1 MCKSKNFI
9 LLKKYLHKLLF
20 VVFAIFVAN
29 TSVFPQVTHVQDT
42 TKTSS
47 ETLLQTDTTQ
57 NITDSLPTVPD
68 SLHVDTIAIPNFGK
82 SKHSKSK
89 DFDVPVYYNSDDSLL
104 NDMKNRKA
112 FLYGNAVVKYE
123 DMTINAAFIE
133 VDLDKKEVY
142 AYGRTDGDSIVG
154 KPEFNQGDETFVADT
169 IRYNFNSKK
178 GIIKNVTTV
187 YDGAYLIGG
196 KTKLHENKH
205 IHMTH
210 GKFTTCDLPDPHFYF
225 NLSKAIV
232 IPDDKII
239 SGPANLVVED
249 VPTPIGIPFGFFPN
263 KKGGTSGIIIPEFG
277 DEENRGFFLRNGGYY
292 WAINDYVDLTVLGDI
307 YSKGS
312 WGAGMIMN
320 YKLRYKFNGSL
331 SFKYNRNLF
340 GYRGLSNFSASNQY
354 ALRWKFTQDSKAN
367 PNSTFS
373 ADVNMSSSDYD
384 KYNSYNVNNYMTS
397 TKQSSVSYSY
407 VFPNTPLS
415 MSVALKHSQNSN
427 TGSIDLTLPEFA
439 FNMSRIYP
447 FKRKKAVGKS
457 RFYEKISIAYTMNAT
472 NKIRTND
479 ADFFNIPYDSITNG
493 IIHRIPINASFKLF
507 KYTTLTPSFNYNER
521 WYFKRFSKQWNDSE
535 NLLETDY
542 ASTFARVWDYNASL
556 SWSTTIYGMF
566 NFRKGKVKALRHV
579 FSPNVSFSYVPDF
592 GKEKY
597 KYYGTYSRVMYNN
610 STGQYDTVSN
620 MYSMFEGL
628 PYGTPNKGG
637 SGTVNITLGNNLEMK
652 LRNLKDTTK
661 DNMKIKLLESFNI
674 STNYNIFAD
683 SLRWAPI
690 SITARTRIKVVDISF
705 NTTLDPYAIAQNEY
719 GTYQRINKALVKTN
733 GHLVRMTIGYLTV
746 GFSLNSK
753 ARDKKIAEQQESLY
767 DIIYGYPN
775 SYVDFNVPWNLRV
788 SYTFRYTKPYNEMKI
803 TQTLNVSGEL
813 NITKKWKISVATGY
827 DFEAKK
833 MSPTTI
839 DIYRDLHCWEMS
851 LHVVPFGQHKSYA
864 FQINVKASMLQD
876 LKLNKRRSWF
886 DNFYN

>member
-1 MCKSKNFI
+1 MCKNKEFI
-9 LLKKYLHKLLF
+9 LVKKVLHKLLF
-20 VVFAIFVAN
+20 TFFAISIANSVVLSQVTPAQDSSASN
-29 TSVFPQVTHVQDT
+29 TSSIELPDSVSTA
-42 TKTSS
+42 
-47 ETLLQTDTTQ
+47 
-57 NITDSLPTVPD
+57 TDSISTPSDTLKI
-68 SLHVDTIAIPNFGK
+68 DTIAFPDIKKQKRG
-82 SKHSKSK
+82 KSK

-178 GIIKNVTTV
+178 GIIKNVTTE

-196 KTKLHENKH
+196 RTKLHENKH

-210 GKFTTCDLPDPHFYF
+210 GKFTTCDLAEPHYYF
-225 NLSKAIV
+225 NLTKAIV

-239 SGPANLVVED
+239 SGPANLVIED
-249 VPTPIGIPFGFFPN
+249 IPTPLGIPFGFFPN
-263 KKGGTSGIIIPEFG
+263 KKGGTSGILIPEFG
-277 DEENRGFFLRNGGYY
+277 NEENRGFFLRNGGYY
-292 WAINDYVDLTVLGDI
+292 WAINDYVDLSLLGDI

-340 GYRGLSNFSASNQY
+340 GYRGLSNFSTSNQY

-373 ADVNMSSSDYD
+373 ADVNMSSTDYD
-384 KYNSYNVNNYMTS
+384 KYNSYNVDNYMTS

-407 VFPNTPLS
+407 VFPNSPFS

-427 TGSIDLTLPEFA
+427 TGVVDLTLPELA
-439 FNMSRIYP
+439 FSMSRIYP

-472 NKIRTND
+472 NKVKTTD
-479 ADFFNIPYDSITNG
+479 STFFNITYDDITNG
-493 IIHRIPINASFKLF
+493 VIHRIPINASFKLF
-507 KYTTLTPSFNYNER
+507 KYTTLTPTFNYNER
-521 WYFKRFSKQWNDSE
+521 WYFKRFTKEWNGTE
-535 NLLETDY
+535 NLATTDY
-542 ASTFARVWDYNASL
+542 SSTFARVWDYNASL
-556 SWSTTIYGMF
+556 TWSTTIYGMF

-579 FSPNVSFSYVPDF
+579 FTPSVSFSYVPDY

-597 KYYGTYSRVMYNN
+597 KYYGSYNRVMFNN
-610 STGQYDTVSN
+610 TTGQYDTVVN
-620 MYSMFEGL
+620 TYSMFEGL
-628 PYGTPNKGG
+628 PYGTPGKGG
-637 SGTVNITLGNNLEMK
+637 SGSVNINLGNNLEMK

-661 DNMKIKLLESFNI
+661 DNTKIKLLESFNI

-690 SITARTRIKVVDISF
+690 SITGRTRIKVVDISF
-705 NTTLDPYAIAQNEY
+705 NTSLDPYAIAPNEY
-719 GTYQRINKALVKTN
+719 GTYQRINKALVKDN
-733 GHLVRMTIGYLTV
+733 GHLLRMTIGYITA

-753 ARDKKIAEQQESLY
+753 ARDKKIEEEQQSMY

-775 SYVDFNVPWNLRV
+775 SYVDFNVPWNFRV
-788 SYTFRYTKPYNEMKI
+788 SYTFRYTKPYNEAKI
-803 TQTLNVSGEL
+803 TQTLNFSGEL
-813 NITKKWKISVATGY
+813 NITKKWKVSVATGY

>member
-57 NITDSLPTVPD
+57 NITDSLPAVPD

-82 SKHSKSK
+82 GKHSKSK

-373 ADVNMSSSDYD
+373 ADVNMSSTDYD

-637 SGTVNITLGNNLEMK
+637 SGTVNINLGNNLEMK

-788 SYTFRYTKPYNEMKI
+788 SYTFRYTKPYDEMKI

>member
-1 MCKSKNFI
+1 MCKNKEFI
-9 LLKKYLHKLLF
+9 LLKKVLHKLLF
-20 VVFAIFVAN
+20 TFFAISIANSVVLSQVTQAQDSSATN
-29 TSVFPQVTHVQDT
+29 TSSIELPDSVSTV
-42 TKTSS
+42 
-47 ETLLQTDTTQ
+47 
-57 NITDSLPTVPD
+57 TDSLSAVSDT
-68 SLHVDTIAIPNFGK
+68 LKIDTIAFPDIKKPKHGK
-82 SKHSKSK
+82 SKE
-89 DFDVPVYYNSDDSLL
+89 FDVPVYYNSDDSLL
-104 NDMKNRKA
+104 NDMRNRKA

-178 GIIKNVTTV
+178 GIIKNVTTE

-205 IHMTH
+205 VHMTH

-249 VPTPIGIPFGFFPN
+249 IPTPIGIPFGFFPN
-263 KKGGTSGIIIPEFG
+263 KKGGTSGILIPEFG

-292 WAINDYVDLTVLGDI
+292 WAINDYVDLSLLGDI

-312 WGAGMIMN
+312 WGAGLIMN

-331 SFKYNRNLF
+331 SFKYNRNIF
-340 GYRGLSNFSASNQY
+340 GYRGLSNFSSSNQY

-373 ADVNMSSSDYD
+373 ADVNMSSTDYD

-493 IIHRIPINASFKLF
+493 IVHRIPITASFKLF

-521 WYFKRFSKQWNDSE
+521 WYFKRFTKQWNDSE

-566 NFRKGKVKALRHV
+566 SFRKGKVKALRHV
-579 FSPNVSFSYVPDF
+579 FSPSVSFNYVPDF

-597 KYYGTYSRVMYNN
+597 KYYGSYSRVMYNN

-628 PYGTPNKGG
+628 PYGTPGRGG
-637 SGTVNITLGNNLEMK
+637 SGTVNVTLGNNLEMK

-661 DNMKIKLLESFNI
+661 DNAKIKLLESFNI

-690 SITARTRIKVVDISF
+690 SITGRTRIKVIDISF
-705 NTTLDPYAIAQNEY
+705 NTSLDPYAIAQNEY
-719 GTYQRINKALVKTN
+719 GTYQRINKALVKDN
-733 GHLVRMTIGYLTV
+733 GHLVRMTIGYITA

-753 ARDKKIAEQQESLY
+753 ARDKKVAEAQESMY

-788 SYTFRYTKPYNEMKI
+788 SYTFRYTKPYDEAKI
-803 TQTLNVSGEL
+803 TQTLNLSGEL
-813 NITKKWKISVATGY
+813 NITKKWKINVSTGY

-833 MSPTTI
+833 MSATTI
-839 DIYRDLHCWEMS
+839 DLYRDLHCWEMS

>member
-1 MCKSKNFI
+1 M
-9 LLKKYLHKLLF
+9 
-20 VVFAIFVAN
+20 AN

-57 NITDSLPTVPD
+57 NITDSLPAVPD

-373 ADVNMSSSDYD
+373 ADVNMSSTDYD

-637 SGTVNITLGNNLEMK
+637 SGTVNINLGNNLEMK

-690 SITARTRIKVVDISF
+690 SI
-705 NTTLDPYAIAQNEY
+705 
-719 GTYQRINKALVKTN
+719 
-733 GHLVRMTIGYLTV
+733 
-746 GFSLNSK
+746 
-753 ARDKKIAEQQESLY
+753 
-767 DIIYGYPN
+767 
-775 SYVDFNVPWNLRV
+775 
-788 SYTFRYTKPYNEMKI
+788 
-803 TQTLNVSGEL
+803 
-813 NITKKWKISVATGY
+813 
-827 DFEAKK
+827 
-833 MSPTTI
+833 
-839 DIYRDLHCWEMS
+839 
-851 LHVVPFGQHKSYA
+851 
-864 FQINVKASMLQD
+864 
-876 LKLNKRRSWF
+876 
-886 DNFYN
+886 

>member
-447 FKRKKAVGKS
+447 FKRKKAIGKS

-788 SYTFRYTKPYNEMKI
+788 SYTFRYTKPYDEMKI

>member
-1 MCKSKNFI
+1 
-9 LLKKYLHKLLF
+9 
-20 VVFAIFVAN
+20 
-29 TSVFPQVTHVQDT
+29 
-42 TKTSS
+42 
-47 ETLLQTDTTQ
+47 
-57 NITDSLPTVPD
+57 
-68 SLHVDTIAIPNFGK
+68 
-82 SKHSKSK
+82 
-89 DFDVPVYYNSDDSLL
+89 
-104 NDMKNRKA
+104 
-112 FLYGNAVVKYE
+112 
-123 DMTINAAFIE
+123 
-133 VDLDKKEVY
+133 
-142 AYGRTDGDSIVG
+142 
-154 KPEFNQGDETFVADT
+154 
-169 IRYNFNSKK
+169 
-178 GIIKNVTTV
+178 
-187 YDGAYLIGG
+187 
-196 KTKLHENKH
+196 
-205 IHMTH
+205 MTH

-373 ADVNMSSSDYD
+373 ADVNMSSTDYD

-788 SYTFRYTKPYNEMKI
+788 SYTFRYTKPYDEMKI

-876 LKLNKRRSWF
+876 
-886 DNFYN
+886 

>member
-1 MCKSKNFI
+1 
-9 LLKKYLHKLLF
+9 
-20 VVFAIFVAN
+20 
-29 TSVFPQVTHVQDT
+29 
-42 TKTSS
+42 
-47 ETLLQTDTTQ
+47 
-57 NITDSLPTVPD
+57 
-68 SLHVDTIAIPNFGK
+68 
-82 SKHSKSK
+82 
-89 DFDVPVYYNSDDSLL
+89 
-104 NDMKNRKA
+104 MKNRKA

-373 ADVNMSSSDYD
+373 ADVNMSSTDYD

-637 SGTVNITLGNNLEMK
+637 SGTVNINLGNNLEMK

-788 SYTFRYTKPYNEMKI
+788 SYTFRYTKPYDEMKI

>member
-1 MCKSKNFI
+1 M
-9 LLKKYLHKLLF
+9 
-20 VVFAIFVAN
+20 AN

-57 NITDSLPTVPD
+57 NITDSLPAVPD

-373 ADVNMSSSDYD
+373 ADVNMSSTDYD

-788 SYTFRYTKPYNEMKI
+788 SYTFRYTKPYDEMKI

-876 LKLNKRRSWF
+876 LKLNKRRS
-886 DNFYN
+886 

>member
-1 MCKSKNFI
+1 M
-9 LLKKYLHKLLF
+9 
-20 VVFAIFVAN
+20 AN

-57 NITDSLPTVPD
+57 NITDSLPAVPD

-373 ADVNMSSSDYD
+373 ADVNMSSTDYD

-788 SYTFRYTKPYNEMKI
+788 SYTFRYTKPYDEMKI

>member
-20 VVFAIFVAN
+20 VVSAIFVAN

-42 TKTSS
+42 TKTSL

-57 NITDSLPTVPD
+57 NITDSLPAVPD

-104 NDMKNRKA
+104 NDMKKRKA

-788 SYTFRYTKPYNEMKI
+788 SYTFRYTKPYDEMKI

>member
-20 VVFAIFVAN
+20 VVSAIFVAN

-47 ETLLQTDTTQ
+47 ETLLQTDTAQ
-57 NITDSLPTVPD
+57 NITDSLPAVPD

-373 ADVNMSSSDYD
+373 ADVNMSSTDYD

-652 LRNLKDTTK
+652 LRNQKDTTK

-788 SYTFRYTKPYNEMKI
+788 SYTFRYTKPYDEMKI

>member
-57 NITDSLPTVPD
+57 NITDSLPAVPD

-637 SGTVNITLGNNLEMK
+637 SGTVNINLGNNLEMK

-788 SYTFRYTKPYNEMKI
+788 SYTFRYTKPYDEMKI

>member
-29 TSVFPQVTHVQDT
+29 TSVFPQVTHIQDT

-57 NITDSLPTVPD
+57 NITDSLPAVPD

-249 VPTPIGIPFGFFPN
+249 VPTPIGIPFGFFTN

-373 ADVNMSSSDYD
+373 ADVNMSSTDYD

-637 SGTVNITLGNNLEMK
+637 SGTVNINLGNNLEMK

-788 SYTFRYTKPYNEMKI
+788 SYTFRYTKPYDEMKI

>member
-1 MCKSKNFI
+1 MA
-9 LLKKYLHKLLF
+9 LKKVLHKLLF
-20 VVFAIFVAN
+20 TFFAIFIAN
-29 TSVFPQVTHVQDT
+29 SVVLSQVTPSQDST
-42 TKTSS
+42 STKPSKVES
-47 ETLLQTDTTQ
+47 PDS
-57 NITDSLPTVPD
+57 IPAVTDSISTTSDTLK
-68 SLHVDTIAIPNFGK
+68 VDTIAFPDIK
-82 SKHSKSK
+82 KQKHGKSK

-104 NDMKNRKA
+104 NDMRNRKA

-178 GIIKNVTTV
+178 GIIKNVTTE

-205 IHMTH
+205 VHMTH

-239 SGPANLVVED
+239 SGPANLVIED
-249 VPTPIGIPFGFFPN
+249 IPTPIGIPFGFFPN
-263 KKGGTSGIIIPEFG
+263 KKGGTSGILIPEFG

-292 WAINDYVDLTVLGDI
+292 WAINDYVDLSLLGDI

-331 SFKYNRNLF
+331 SFKYNRNIF

-373 ADVNMSSSDYD
+373 ADVNMSSTDYD

-397 TKQSSVSYSY
+397 TKQSSISYSY

-447 FKRKKAVGKS
+447 FKRKKSVGKS

-493 IIHRIPINASFKLF
+493 IVHRIPINASFKLF

-521 WYFKRFSKQWNDSE
+521 WYFKRFTKEWNQSE

-579 FSPNVSFSYVPDF
+579 FSPSVSFNYVPDF

-597 KYYGTYSRVMYNN
+597 KYYGSYNRVMYNN

-620 MYSMFEGL
+620 LYSMFEGL
-628 PYGTPNKGG
+628 PYGTPSKGG
-637 SGTVNITLGNNLEMK
+637 SGSVNITLGNNLEMK

-661 DNMKIKLLESFNI
+661 DNTKIKLLESFNI

-690 SITARTRIKVVDISF
+690 SISGRTRIKVVDISF
-705 NTTLDPYAIAQNEY
+705 NTSLDPYAIAQNEY
-719 GTYQRINKALVKTN
+719 GNYQRINKALVKDN
-733 GHLVRMTIGYLTV
+733 GHLVRMTIGYITA

-753 ARDKKIAEQQESLY
+753 ARDKKIEEAQQSMY

-788 SYTFRYTKPYNEMKI
+788 SYTFRYTKPYDEAKI
-803 TQTLNVSGEL
+803 TQTLNFSGEL

-827 DFEAKK
+827 DIEAKK

>member
-9 LLKKYLHKLLF
+9 LVKKVLHKLLF
-20 VVFAIFVAN
+20 TFFAISIANSVVLSQVTPAQDSSAIN
-29 TSVFPQVTHVQDT
+29 TSSIELPDSVSTA
-42 TKTSS
+42 
-47 ETLLQTDTTQ
+47 
-57 NITDSLPTVPD
+57 IDSLSTTSD
-68 SLHVDTIAIPNFGK
+68 TLKVDTIAFPDIKKP
-82 SKHSKSK
+82 KHGTSK

-142 AYGRTDGDSIVG
+142 AYGRTDGDTIVG
-154 KPEFNQGDETFVADT
+154 KPEFNQGEDTFVADT

-178 GIIKNVTTV
+178 GIIKNVTTE

-196 KTKLHENKH
+196 RTKLHENKH

-210 GKFTTCDLPDPHFYF
+210 GKFTTCDLAEPHYYF

-239 SGPANLVVED
+239 SGPANLVIED
-249 VPTPIGIPFGFFPN
+249 IPTPLGIPFGFFPN
-263 KKGGTSGIIIPEFG
+263 KKGGTSGILIPEFG
-277 DEENRGFFLRNGGYY
+277 NEENRGFFLRNGGYY
-292 WAINDYVDLTVLGDI
+292 WAINDYVDLSLLGDI

-340 GYRGLSNFSASNQY
+340 GYRGLSNFSTSNQY

-373 ADVNMSSSDYD
+373 ADVNMSSTDYD
-384 KYNSYNVNNYMTS
+384 KYNSYNVDNYMTS

-407 VFPNTPLS
+407 VFPNSPFS

-427 TGSIDLTLPEFA
+427 TGVVDLTLPELA

-472 NKIRTND
+472 NKVKTTD
-479 ADFFNIPYDSITNG
+479 STFFNITYDDITNG
-493 IIHRIPINASFKLF
+493 VIHRIPINASFKLF
-507 KYTTLTPSFNYNER
+507 KYTTLTPTFNYNER
-521 WYFKRFSKQWNDSE
+521 WYFKRFTKEWNGTE
-535 NLLETDY
+535 NIAETDY
-542 ASTFARVWDYNASL
+542 SSTFARVWDFNTSL

-579 FSPNVSFSYVPDF
+579 FSPSVSFSYVPDY

-597 KYYGTYSRVMYNN
+597 KYYGSYNRVMFNN
-610 STGQYDTVSN
+610 TTGQYDTVVN
-620 MYSMFEGL
+620 TYSMFEGL

-637 SGTVNITLGNNLEMK
+637 SGSVNINLGNNLEMK
-652 LRNLKDTTK
+652 LRNLKDSTK
-661 DNMKIKLLESFNI
+661 DNTKIKLLESFNI

-690 SITARTRIKVVDISF
+690 SITGRTRIKVVDVSF
-705 NTTLDPYAIAQNEY
+705 NMSLDPYAIAPNEY
-719 GTYQRINKALVKTN
+719 GTYQRINKALVKDN
-733 GHLVRMTIGYLTV
+733 GHLVRMTIGYITA

-753 ARDKKIAEQQESLY
+753 ARDKKIEEEQQSMY

-775 SYVDFNVPWNLRV
+775 SYVDFNVPWNFRV
-788 SYTFRYTKPYNEMKI
+788 SYTFRYTKPYNESKI
-803 TQTLNVSGEL
+803 TQTLNFSGEL
-813 NITKKWKISVATGY
+813 NITKKWKLSVATGY

>member
-1 MCKSKNFI
+1 LRKGKKFI
-9 LLKKYLHKLLF
+9 LLKKYLYKLLF
-20 VVFAIFVAN
+20 AVFTILSTN
-29 TSVFPQVTHVQDT
+29 TIVFPQVTYIQDSSRSNTPAVATPDST
-42 TKTSS
+42 T
-47 ETLLQTDTTQ
+47 
-57 NITDSLPTVPD
+57 IVTDSSSTVSD
-68 SLHVDTIAIPNFGK
+68 TLKADTIPIPNVGK
-82 SKHSKSK
+82 GKHGTSK
-89 DFDVPVYYNSDDSLL
+89 DFDVPVYYNSEDSLL

-112 FLYGNAVVKYE
+112 FLYGNAIVKYE
-123 DMTINAAFIE
+123 DMNITAAFIE
-133 VDLDKKEVY
+133 VDLDKNEVY
-142 AYGRTDGDSIVG
+142 AYGRMDGDSIVG
-154 KPEFNQGDETFVADT
+154 KPEFSDGDETFAADT
-169 IRYNFNSKK
+169 IRYNFKSKK
-178 GIIKNVTTV
+178 GIIKNVTTI

-196 KTKLHENKH
+196 KTKLHDNKH
-205 IHMTH
+205 VHMTK

-239 SGPANLVVED
+239 TGPANLVIED
-249 VPTPIGIPFGFFPN
+249 IPTPLGIPFGYFPN

-292 WAINDYVDLTVLGDI
+292 FFVNDYMDITLLGDI

-312 WGAGMIMN
+312 WGVGLVTN
-320 YKLRYKFNGSL
+320 YKVRYKFNGSL

-340 GYRGLSNFSASNQY
+340 GYRGLSNFSSSNQY

-384 KYNSYNVNNYMTS
+384 KYNSYNVDNYMTS

-407 VFPNTPLS
+407 VFPNSPFS
-415 MSVALKHSQNSN
+415 MSMALKHSQNSN
-427 TGSIDLTLPEFA
+427 TGSIDLTLPEIA

-457 RFYEKISIAYTMNAT
+457 RFYEKISVAYTMNAT

-521 WYFKRFSKQWNDSE
+521 WYFKRFTKEWNTDE
-535 NLLETDY
+535 NTLETDY
-542 ASTFARVWDYNASL
+542 ASTFARVWDYNTSL

-566 NFRKGKVKALRHV
+566 SFRKGKVKALRHV
-579 FSPNVSFSYVPDF
+579 FTPSVSFSYVPDF

-610 STGQYDTVSN
+610 TTGQYDSIVN
-620 MYSMFEGL
+620 LYSMFEGL

-637 SGTVNITLGNNLEMK
+637 SGSVNINLGNNLEMK

-661 DNMKIKLLESFNI
+661 DNTKIKLLESFNI
-674 STNYNIFAD
+674 STSYNIFAD
-683 SLRWAPI
+683 SLHWAPI
-690 SITARTRIKVVDISF
+690 SIAGRTRIKVVDISF

-719 GTYQRINKALVKTN
+719 GNYQRINKALVKDN
-733 GHLVRMTIGYLTV
+733 GHLVRMTIGYITA

-753 ARDKKIAEQQESLY
+753 ARDKKIEEAQQSMY

-788 SYTFRYTKPYNEMKI
+788 SYTFRYSKPYNESQI

-813 NITKKWKISVATGY
+813 NITKKWKVSIATGY
-827 DFEAKK
+827 DIEAKK

>member
-9 LLKKYLHKLLF
+9 LVKKVLHKLLF
-20 VVFAIFVAN
+20 TFFAISIANSFVL
-29 TSVFPQVTHVQDT
+29 SQVTQEQD
-42 TKTSS
+42 SS
-47 ETLLQTDTTQ
+47 ATNLQTIAAPDSVL
-57 NITDSLPTVPD
+57 IATDSLSAKSD
-68 SLHVDTIAIPNFGK
+68 SLHVDTIAFPDLGK
-82 SKHSKSK
+82 RKHTNSK

-104 NDMKNRKA
+104 NDMRNRKA

-178 GIIKNVTTV
+178 GIIKNVTTE

-205 IHMTH
+205 VHMTH

-239 SGPANLVVED
+239 SGPANLVIED
-249 VPTPIGIPFGFFPN
+249 IPTPIGIPFGFFPN
-263 KKGGTSGIIIPEFG
+263 KKGGTSGILIPEFG

-292 WAINDYVDLTVLGDI
+292 WAINDYIDLSLLGDI

-312 WGAGMIMN
+312 WGAGLIMN

-331 SFKYNRNLF
+331 SFKYNRNIF
-340 GYRGLSNFSASNQY
+340 GYRGLSNFSSSNQY

-373 ADVNMSSSDYD
+373 ADVNMSSTDYD

-447 FKRKKAVGKS
+447 FKRKKSVGKS
-457 RFYEKISIAYTMNAT
+457 RFYEKISVAYTMNAT

-493 IIHRIPINASFKLF
+493 IVHRIPINASFKLF

-521 WYFKRFSKQWNDSE
+521 WYFKRFTKTWNSSE
-535 NLLETDY
+535 ELLETDY

-566 NFRKGKVKALRHV
+566 SFRKGKVKALRHV
-579 FSPNVSFSYVPDF
+579 FSPSVSFSYVPDF

-597 KYYGTYSRVMYNN
+597 KYYGSYSRVMYNN

-637 SGTVNITLGNNLEMK
+637 SGTVNINFGNNLEMK

-661 DNMKIKLLESFNI
+661 DNTKIKLLESFNI

-690 SITARTRIKVVDISF
+690 SITGRTRIKVIDISF
-705 NTTLDPYAIAQNEY
+705 NTSLDPYAIAQNEY
-719 GTYQRINKALVKTN
+719 GTYQRINKALVKDN
-733 GHLVRMTIGYLTV
+733 GHLVRMTIGYITA

-753 ARDKKIAEQQESLY
+753 ARDKKVAEAQESMY

-788 SYTFRYTKPYNEMKI
+788 SYTFRYTKPYDEAKI
-803 TQTLNVSGEL
+803 TQTLNLSGEL
-813 NITKKWKISVATGY
+813 NITKKWKINVSTGY

-833 MSPTTI
+833 MSATTI
-839 DIYRDLHCWEMS
+839 DLYRDLHCWEMS

>member
-57 NITDSLPTVPD
+57 NITDSLPAVPD

-373 ADVNMSSSDYD
+373 ADVNMSSTDYD

-637 SGTVNITLGNNLEMK
+637 SGTVNINLGNNLEMK

-788 SYTFRYTKPYNEMKI
+788 SYTFRYTKPYDEMKI

>member
-1 MCKSKNFI
+1 MS
-9 LLKKYLHKLLF
+9 KLLF
-20 VVFAIFVAN
+20 
-29 TSVFPQVTHVQDT
+29 SVFTIVIACNFAYSQIT
-42 TKTSS
+42 TENDSISTKADSTI
-47 ETLLQTDTTQ
+47 TTF
-57 NITDSLPTVPD
+57 SALPD
-68 SLHVDTIAIPNFGK
+68 SISSDSTSAKVDTIAIPRK
-82 SKHSKSK
+82 PKHTNSA

-112 FLYGNAVVKYE
+112 YLYGNAVVKYE
-123 DMTINAAFIE
+123 DMDITAAFIE
-133 VDLDKKEVY
+133 VDLDKNEVY
-142 AYGRTDGDSIVG
+142 AFGRTDGDSIVG
-154 KPEFNQGDETFVADT
+154 KPEFKQGDETFVADT
-169 IRYNFNSKK
+169 IRYNFKSKK
-178 GIIKNVTTV
+178 GIIKNVTTE

-196 KTKLHENKH
+196 KTKMHDNKH
-205 IHMTH
+205 IHMTK

-239 SGPANLVVED
+239 SGPANLVIED
-249 VPTPIGIPFGFFPN
+249 IPTPLGIPFGFFPN
-263 KKGGTSGIIIPEFG
+263 QKGGSSGLIIPEFG
-277 DEENRGFFLRNGGYY
+277 NEDNRGFFLRNGGYY
-292 WAINDYVDLTVLGDI
+292 FSINDYMDLTVLGDI

-312 WGAGMIMN
+312 WGAGLVMN
-320 YKLRYKFNGSL
+320 YKVRYKFNGYL
-331 SFKYNRNLF
+331 NFKYNRNVL
-340 GYRGLSNFSASNQY
+340 GYKGLSNYSTSNQY
-354 ALRWKFTQDSKAN
+354 SLKWKFTQDSKAN

-397 TKQSSVSYSY
+397 TKQSSISYSY
-407 VFPNTPLS
+407 VFPNSPFSLS
-415 MSVALKHSQNSN
+415 MALKHSQNSN
-427 TGSIDLTLPEFA
+427 TGSIDLTLPELA
-439 FNMSRIYP
+439 FSMSRIYP

-457 RFYEKISIAYTMNAT
+457 KFYEKISIAYTMNAT

-493 IIHRIPINASFKLF
+493 IMHRIPVNASFKLF

-521 WYFKRFSKQWNDSE
+521 WYFKKFTKEWDYDNNQVAQ
-535 NLLETDY
+535 DY
-542 ASTFARVWDYNASL
+542 AGGFSRVWDYNASL
-556 SWSTTIYGMF
+556 AWSTTIYGTF

-579 FSPNVSFSYVPDF
+579 LSPSVSFSYVPDF

-597 KYYGTYSRVMYNN
+597 KYYGTYSRVIYNN
-610 STGQYDTVSN
+610 TTGQYDSVASV
-620 MYSMFEGL
+620 YSFFESL
-628 PYGTPNKGG
+628 PYGTPGRGG
-637 SGTVNITLGNNLEMK
+637 SGSVNINFGNNLEMK
-652 LRNLKDTTK
+652 LRNNKDTSK
-661 DNMKIKLLESFNI
+661 NDMKIKIFESFNI

-690 SITARTRIKVVDISF
+690 SISGRTRIKVVDISF

-719 GTYQRINKALVKTN
+719 GTYQRINKALVKDN
-733 GHLVRMTIGYLTV
+733 GHLVRMTIGYITAS
-746 GFSLNSK
+746 FSLNSK
-753 ARDKKIAEQQESLY
+753 ARDKKIAEEQQSLY
-767 DIIYGYPN
+767 ETIYGYPDH
-775 SYVDFNVPWNLRV
+775 YVDFNVPWNIRV
-788 SYTFRYTKPYNEMKI
+788 GYTFRYTKPYNESQV

-813 NITKKWKISVATGY
+813 NITKKWKVNVTTGY
-827 DFEAKK
+827 DIEAKK
-833 MSPTTI
+833 MSATTI

>member
-57 NITDSLPTVPD
+57 NITDSLPAVPD

-373 ADVNMSSSDYD
+373 ADVNMSSTDYD

-788 SYTFRYTKPYNEMKI
+788 SYTFRYTKPYDEMKI

>member
-373 ADVNMSSSDYD
+373 ADVNMSSTDYD

-637 SGTVNITLGNNLEMK
+637 SGTVNINLGNNLEMK

-788 SYTFRYTKPYNEMKI
+788 SYTFRYTKPYDEMKI

>member
-20 VVFAIFVAN
+20 VVSAIFVAN

-57 NITDSLPTVPD
+57 NITDSLPAVPD
-68 SLHVDTIAIPNFGK
+68 SLHVDTIAIPNLGK

-373 ADVNMSSSDYD
+373 ADVNMSSTDYD

-637 SGTVNITLGNNLEMK
+637 SGTVNINLGNNLEMK

-788 SYTFRYTKPYNEMKI
+788 SYTFRYTKPYDEMKI

>member
-47 ETLLQTDTTQ
+47 ETLLQTDTAQ

-68 SLHVDTIAIPNFGK
+68 SLHVDTIAIPNYGK

-788 SYTFRYTKPYNEMKI
+788 SYTFRYTKPYDEMKI

>member
-20 VVFAIFVAN
+20 VVSAIFVAN

-47 ETLLQTDTTQ
+47 ETLLQTDTAQ
-57 NITDSLPTVPD
+57 NITDSLPAVPD

-373 ADVNMSSSDYD
+373 ADVNMSSTDYD

-637 SGTVNITLGNNLEMK
+637 SGTVNINLGNNLEMK

-788 SYTFRYTKPYNEMKI
+788 SYTFRYTKPYDEMKI

>member
-42 TKTSS
+42 AKTSS

-373 ADVNMSSSDYD
+373 ADVNMSSTDYD

-637 SGTVNITLGNNLEMK
+637 SGTVNINLGNNLEMK

-788 SYTFRYTKPYNEMKI
+788 SYTFRYTKPYDEMKI

>member
-57 NITDSLPTVPD
+57 NITDSLPAVPD

-373 ADVNMSSSDYD
+373 ADVNMSSTDYD

-637 SGTVNITLGNNLEMK
+637 SGTFNINLGNNLEMK

-788 SYTFRYTKPYNEMKI
+788 SYTFRYTKPYDEMKI

>member
-57 NITDSLPTVPD
+57 NITDSLPTLPD

-373 ADVNMSSSDYD
+373 ADVNMSSTDYD
-384 KYNSYNVNNYMTS
+384 KYNSYNVSNYMTS

-637 SGTVNITLGNNLEMK
+637 SGTVNINLGNNLEMK

-788 SYTFRYTKPYNEMKI
+788 SYTFRYTKPYDEMKI

>member
-20 VVFAIFVAN
+20 VVFATFVAN

-42 TKTSS
+42 TKTPS

-57 NITDSLPTVPD
+57 NITDSLPAVTD

-104 NDMKNRKA
+104 NNMKNRKA

-373 ADVNMSSSDYD
+373 ADVNMSSTDYD

-637 SGTVNITLGNNLEMK
+637 SGTVNINLGNNLEMK

-788 SYTFRYTKPYNEMKI
+788 SYTFRYTKPYDEMKI

>member
-1 MCKSKNFI
+1 
-9 LLKKYLHKLLF
+9 
-20 VVFAIFVAN
+20 
-29 TSVFPQVTHVQDT
+29 
-42 TKTSS
+42 
-47 ETLLQTDTTQ
+47 
-57 NITDSLPTVPD
+57 
-68 SLHVDTIAIPNFGK
+68 
-82 SKHSKSK
+82 
-89 DFDVPVYYNSDDSLL
+89 
-104 NDMKNRKA
+104 
-112 FLYGNAVVKYE
+112 
-123 DMTINAAFIE
+123 
-133 VDLDKKEVY
+133 VY

-373 ADVNMSSSDYD
+373 ADVNMSSTDYD

-637 SGTVNITLGNNLEMK
+637 SGTVNINLGNNLEMK

-788 SYTFRYTKPYNEMKI
+788 SYTFRYTKPYDEMKI

>member
-57 NITDSLPTVPD
+57 NITDSLPAVPD

-373 ADVNMSSSDYD
+373 ADVNMSSTDYD

-597 KYYGTYSRVMYNN
+597 KYYGSYSRVMYNN

-637 SGTVNITLGNNLEMK
+637 SGTVNINLGNNLEMK

-788 SYTFRYTKPYNEMKI
+788 SYTFRYTKPYDEMKI

>member
-1 MCKSKNFI
+1 M
-9 LLKKYLHKLLF
+9 YKLLF
-20 VVFAIFVAN
+20 IVFAILASN
-29 TSVFPQVTHVQDT
+29 TAVFPQVTPVQD
-42 TKTSS
+42 SIPS
-47 ETLLQTDTTQ
+47 LSDTLPAIDSMA
-57 NITDSLPTVPD
+57 NINDSLPETPD
-68 SLHVDTIAIPNFGK
+68 SLNVDTIAIPDFGK
-82 SKHSKSK
+82 LKHTNSK

-104 NDMKNRKA
+104 NDMRNMMA

-133 VDLDKKEVY
+133 INLDQKEVY
-142 AYGRTDGDSIVG
+142 AYGRTEGDTIVG
-154 KPEFNQGDETFVADT
+154 KPEFKQGDETFVADT
-169 IRYNFNSKK
+169 IRYNFKSKK
-178 GIIKNVTTV
+178 GIIKNVTTE

-196 KTKLHENKH
+196 RTKLHENKH
-205 IHMTH
+205 VHMTH

-225 NLSKAIV
+225 NLTKAIV

-263 KKGGTSGIIIPEFG
+263 KKGGSSGIIIPEFG

-307 YSKGS
+307 YFKGS

-320 YKLRYKFNGSL
+320 YKMRYKFNGSL
-331 SFKYNRNLF
+331 NFKYNRNVF
-340 GYRGLSNFSASNQY
+340 GYKGLSNYSASNQY
-354 ALRWKFTQDSKAN
+354 VFRWIFRQDTKAN

-373 ADVNMSSSDYD
+373 ADVNMSSTDYD
-384 KYNSYNVNNYMTS
+384 KYNSYSVNNYMTS

-407 VFPNTPLS
+407 VFPNSPFSTS
-415 MSVALKHSQNSN
+415 MALKHSQNSN
-427 TGSIDLTLPEFA
+427 TGSIDLTLPELA

-457 RFYEKISIAYTMNAT
+457 RFYEKISVAYTMNAT

-493 IIHRIPINASFKLF
+493 IVHKIPINASFKLF

-521 WYFKRFSKQWNDSE
+521 WYFKRFTKQWDDSI
-535 NLLETDY
+535 NNISTDY
-542 ASTFARVWDYNASL
+542 ASTFSRVWDYNTSL
-556 SWSTTIYGMF
+556 TWSTTLYGMF
-566 NFRKGKVKALRHV
+566 NFKKGKVKALRHV
-579 FSPNVSFSYVPDF
+579 FTPSVGFSYVPDF

-597 KYYGTYSRVMYNN
+597 NYYGSYSRLVYNN
-610 STGQYDTVSN
+610 TTGQYDSVAN

-628 PYGTPNKGG
+628 PYGTPSKGG
-637 SGTVNITLGNNLEMK
+637 SGTINFNLGNNLEMK

-661 DNMKIKLLESFNI
+661 DNTKIKLLESFSI

-690 SITARTRIKVVDISF
+690 SISGRTRIKIIDISF

-719 GTYQRINKALVKTN
+719 GNYQRINKALVKDN
-733 GHLVRMTIGYLTV
+733 GHLLRMTTGYITAGL
-746 GFSLNSK
+746 SLNSK
-753 ARDKKIAEQQESLY
+753 ARDKKVEEAQQSMYE
-767 DIIYGYPN
+767 IIYGYPE
-775 SYVDFNVPWNLRV
+775 SYIDFNVPWNV
-788 SYTFRYTKPYNEMKI
+788 NISYTFRYTKPYDEAKI
-803 TQTLNVSGEL
+803 TQTLNVSGDL
-813 NITKKWKISVATGY
+813 NLTNKWKISVSTGY

-876 LKLNKRRSWF
+876 LKLNRRRSWF
-886 DNFYN
+886 DNFYK

>member
-1 MCKSKNFI
+1 M
-9 LLKKYLHKLLF
+9 
-20 VVFAIFVAN
+20 AN

-57 NITDSLPTVPD
+57 NITDSLPAVPD
-68 SLHVDTIAIPNFGK
+68 SLHVDTIAITNFGK

-373 ADVNMSSSDYD
+373 ADVNMSSTDYD

-637 SGTVNITLGNNLEMK
+637 SGTVNINLGNNLEMK

-788 SYTFRYTKPYNEMKI
+788 SYTFRYTKPYDEMKI

>member
-1 MCKSKNFI
+1 M
-9 LLKKYLHKLLF
+9 
-20 VVFAIFVAN
+20 AN

-187 YDGAYLIGG
+187 YDGADLIGG

-373 ADVNMSSSDYD
+373 ADVNMSSTDYD

-407 VFPNTPLS
+407 VFPN
-415 MSVALKHSQNSN
+415 
-427 TGSIDLTLPEFA
+427 
-439 FNMSRIYP
+439 
-447 FKRKKAVGKS
+447 
-457 RFYEKISIAYTMNAT
+457 
-472 NKIRTND
+472 
-479 ADFFNIPYDSITNG
+479 
-493 IIHRIPINASFKLF
+493 
-507 KYTTLTPSFNYNER
+507 
-521 WYFKRFSKQWNDSE
+521 
-535 NLLETDY
+535 
-542 ASTFARVWDYNASL
+542 
-556 SWSTTIYGMF
+556 
-566 NFRKGKVKALRHV
+566 
-579 FSPNVSFSYVPDF
+579 
-592 GKEKY
+592 
-597 KYYGTYSRVMYNN
+597 
-610 STGQYDTVSN
+610 
-620 MYSMFEGL
+620 
-628 PYGTPNKGG
+628 
-637 SGTVNITLGNNLEMK
+637 
-652 LRNLKDTTK
+652 
-661 DNMKIKLLESFNI
+661 
-674 STNYNIFAD
+674 
-683 SLRWAPI
+683 
-690 SITARTRIKVVDISF
+690 
-705 NTTLDPYAIAQNEY
+705 
-719 GTYQRINKALVKTN
+719 
-733 GHLVRMTIGYLTV
+733 
-746 GFSLNSK
+746 
-753 ARDKKIAEQQESLY
+753 
-767 DIIYGYPN
+767 
-775 SYVDFNVPWNLRV
+775 
-788 SYTFRYTKPYNEMKI
+788 
-803 TQTLNVSGEL
+803 
-813 NITKKWKISVATGY
+813 
-827 DFEAKK
+827 
-833 MSPTTI
+833 
-839 DIYRDLHCWEMS
+839 
-851 LHVVPFGQHKSYA
+851 
-864 FQINVKASMLQD
+864 
-876 LKLNKRRSWF
+876 
-886 DNFYN
+886 

>member
-47 ETLLQTDTTQ
+47 ETLLQTDTAQ
-57 NITDSLPTVPD
+57 NITDSLPAVPD

-373 ADVNMSSSDYD
+373 ADVNMSSTDYD

-788 SYTFRYTKPYNEMKI
+788 SYTFRYTKPYDEMKI

>member
-1 MCKSKNFI
+1 M
-9 LLKKYLHKLLF
+9 
-20 VVFAIFVAN
+20 AN

-47 ETLLQTDTTQ
+47 ETLLQTDTAQ

-68 SLHVDTIAIPNFGK
+68 SLHVDTIAIPNYGK

-788 SYTFRYTKPYNEMKI
+788 SYTFRYTKPYDEMKI

>member
-1 MCKSKNFI
+1 M
-9 LLKKYLHKLLF
+9 LKLLF
-20 VVFAIFVAN
+20 AVFIFMTAN
-29 TSVFPQVTHVQDT
+29 SFVFPQVTSIADSTGTITAADT
-42 TKTSS
+42 TNIINDTLSASS
-47 ETLLQTDTTQ
+47 DTLRVDTTAFR
-57 NITDSLPTVPD
+57 D
-68 SLHVDTIAIPNFGK
+68 FGK
-82 SKHSKSK
+82 RKHTNSK
-89 DFDVPVYYNSDDSLL
+89 DFDVPVYYNSEDSLL

-123 DMTINAAFIE
+123 DMTITAAFIE
-133 VDLDKKEVY
+133 VNLDKKEIY

-154 KPEFNQGDETFVADT
+154 KPEFSQGDETFVADT
-169 IRYNFNSKK
+169 IRYNFDSKK
-178 GIIKNVTTV
+178 GIIKNVTTI

-232 IPDDKII
+232 IPDEKII
-239 SGPANLVVED
+239 TGPANLVIED
-249 VPTPIGIPFGFFPN
+249 IPTPIGIPFGYFPN
-263 KKGGTSGIIIPEFG
+263 KKGGTSGILIPEFG
-277 DEENRGFFLRNGGYY
+277 NEENRGFFLRNGGYY
-292 WAINDYVDLTVLGDI
+292 FFINDYLDLSLLGDI

-320 YKLRYKFNGSL
+320 YKVRYKFNGSL
-331 SFKYNRNLF
+331 SFKYNRNIF
-340 GYRGLSNFSASNQY
+340 GYRGLSNFSTSNQY
-354 ALRWKFTQDSKAN
+354 VFRWKFTQDSKAN

-373 ADVNMSSSDYD
+373 ADVNMSSTDYD
-384 KYNSYNVNNYMTS
+384 KYNSYNVDNYMTS

-407 VFPNTPLS
+407 MFPNSPFS
-415 MSVALKHSQNSN
+415 MSMALKHSQNSN
-427 TGSIDLTLPEFA
+427 TGNVDLTLPEIA
-439 FNMSRIYP
+439 FSMSRIYP

-472 NKIRTND
+472 NKISTND
-479 ADFFNIPYDSITNG
+479 STFFDITYDNISNG
-493 IIHRIPINASFKLF
+493 VIHKIPISASFKLF

-521 WYFKRFSKQWNDSE
+521 WYFKRFTKEWNQEE
-535 NLLETDY
+535 NIVETSY
-542 ASTFARVWDYNASL
+542 SPTFARVWDYNTSL

-566 NFRKGKVKALRHV
+566 SFRKGKVKALRHV
-579 FSPNVSFSYVPDF
+579 FSPNVSFSYVPDY

-597 KYYGTYSRVMYNN
+597 KYYGSYQKVTIYNQA
-610 STGQYDTVSN
+610 TGQYETVS
-620 MYSMFEGL
+620 YSMFEGL
-628 PYGTPNKGG
+628 PYGTPSKGG
-637 SGTVNITLGNNLEMK
+637 SGSVNINLGNNLEMK

-661 DNMKIKLLESFNI
+661 DNTKIKLLESFNI
-674 STNYNIFAD
+674 STSYNIFAD

-690 SITARTRIKVVDISF
+690 SITGRTRIKVIDISF
-705 NTTLDPYAIAQNEY
+705 NTSLDPYAIAQNEY
-719 GTYQRINKALVKTN
+719 GNYQRINKALVKDN
-733 GHLVRMTIGYLTV
+733 GHLLRMTIGYITA

-753 ARDKKIAEQQESLY
+753 ARDKKIEEAQQSMY
-767 DIIYGYPN
+767 DVIYGYPN

-788 SYTFRYTKPYNEMKI
+788 SYTFRYSKPYNESQI

-827 DFEAKK
+827 DIEAKK

-864 FQINVKASMLQD
+864 FQINVKAAMLQD